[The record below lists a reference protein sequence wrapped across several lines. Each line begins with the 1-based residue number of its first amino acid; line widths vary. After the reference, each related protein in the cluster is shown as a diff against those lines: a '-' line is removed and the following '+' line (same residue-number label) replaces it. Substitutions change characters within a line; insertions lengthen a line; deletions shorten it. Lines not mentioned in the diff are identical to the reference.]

1 MFDDPQVVL
10 GMAIGVVI
18 VVVGTT
24 LGVLGH
30 RRQERAVSRETDEQR

>member
-10 GMAIGVVI
+10 GMAIGIVI
-18 VVVGTT
+18 VVVGAT

-30 RRQERAVSRETDEQR
+30 RKQERAASGETGERR

>member
-1 MFDDPQVVL
+1 MFSDPQTVI
-10 GMAIGVVI
+10 GAIIGLLI

-30 RRQERAVSRETDEQR
+30 RRQERNARDERSGR

>member
-10 GMAIGVVI
+10 GMGIGLVI
-18 VVVGTT
+18 VIVGTT

-30 RRQERAVSRETDEQR
+30 RRRERDASGDAGDDR